1 MFKSTRSNKNQ
12 NGQPPRTRQS
22 SRYNLMISS
31 VKYDQ
36 TCVQEAQRSNK
47 MKGGSMKLI
56 DTPLDP

>member
-1 MFKSTRSNKNQ
+1 
-12 NGQPPRTRQS
+12 
-22 SRYNLMISS
+22 MISS